1 MMKSVSSY
9 VIDFLRTFTDES
21 GANVD
26 AIFTDILEGEPTNM
40 AVASSSSNV
49 LKRYFYGKR
58 QCEKNFTIYLSEY
71 SGSNVERKQ
80 NTAFVEKLEYWVNE
94 KNAKREYPELGK
106 NRKCFFI
113 EAANGS
119 LYETDKDNTGI
130 YMLQIKVVYTERS
143 I

>member
-1 MMKSVSSY
+1 MKSVSSY

-40 AVASSSSNV
+40 AVASASSNV
-49 LKRYFYGKR
+49 IKRYFYGKR
-58 QCEKNFTIYLSEY
+58 QCEKNFTIYLLEY
-71 SGSNVERKQ
+71 SGSNVERKR
-80 NTAFVEKLEYWVNE
+80 NTEFIEKLEYWVNE
-94 KNAKREYPELGK
+94 KNAKREYPILGEK
-106 NRKCFFI
+106 RECFFI

-119 LYETDKDNTGI
+119 LYEIDKENRGI
-130 YMLQIKVVYTERS
+130 YMLQMKVVYTERR